1 MKIDSIL
8 RGFSTQN
15 DANGN
20 EGYFQ
25 SFSDP
30 SEAWEVMRGEWD
42 ESAPDQERDIAILD
56 DDTFP
61 VMIKKRAIVIAAMYL
76 IGKLDKQTHD
86 DALYVSKYTSY
97 LLLDFNFFY
106 YSSFGRRFYTYR
118 EGKTY
123 IWSDRQWQIFK
134 ELSAI
139 HDFKGICKEAIKTAK
154 DLKKKFGDK
163 LTEEI
168 IVKFVNSDDFLCAN

>member
-15 DANGN
+15 DANNNN

-30 SEAWEVMRGEWD
+30 SEAWEVMRGTWN
-42 ESAPDQERDIAILD
+42 ESAPVEERDIAILD

-61 VMIKKRAIVIAAMYL
+61 VMIRKRAIVIAAMYL
-76 IGKLDKQTHD
+76 IGKIDKPTHD
-86 DALYVSKYTSY
+86 DALYVSKFTSY
-97 LLLDFNFFY
+97 LLLGFNFFY
-106 YSSFGRRFYTYR
+106 YSGFSRRFYTLKM
-118 EGKTY
+118 EDKLCL
-123 IWSDRQWQIFK
+123 WDESQWQIFK
-134 ELSAI
+134 ELAAI
-139 HDFKGICKEAIKTAK
+139 HDFKGICKDAIKTAK

-163 LTEEI
+163 LTEDDI
-168 IVKFVNSDDFLCAN
+168 IKFVNEEV

>member
-1 MKIDSIL
+1 MIKRFYSEKLLSDKHDE
-8 RGFSTQN
+8 T
-15 DANGN
+15 
-20 EGYFQ
+20 YFGLQ
-25 SFSDP
+25 SYSDP
-30 SEAWEVMRGEWD
+30 SEAWYVM
-42 ESAPDQERDIAILD
+42 SANWGGDSVPKEEKEIAILD
-56 DDTFP
+56 DELFP
-61 VMIKKRAIVIAAMYL
+61 LMIKQRATVIAAMYL
-76 IGKLDKQTHD
+76 IGEIDKPTHD
-86 DALYVSKYTSY
+86 DALNVSQFTSY